1 MRRSLVG
8 VLNAAVVA
16 VVLTFALTMV
26 GAGSA
31 SAQTAPACAGDIA
44 LVRVSQIKSTS
55 NLAAF
60 MKALE
65 AHIAWYRKNGFTDN
79 QIYSAPVIVRDAT
92 TKTLK
97 YSETEVMTFHVR
109 PPSES
114 SSEIAKDQAGWD
126 AYVKQYRDSSDIK
139 SEYRVCLPKA
149 R

>member
-1 MRRSLVG
+1 
-8 VLNAAVVA
+8 LNAAVVA
-16 VVLTFALTMV
+16 VVLIFALTMV

-31 SAQTAPACAGDIA
+31 SAQTTPACAGDIT
-44 LVRVSQIKSTS
+44 LVRVSQIKPTS

-79 QIYSAPVIVRDAT
+79 QIYSLPVIVSDPT
-92 TKTLK
+92 TRTQK

-109 PPSES
+109 PPSGVNQS
-114 SSEIAKDQAGWD
+114 KDQAGWD
-126 AYVKQYRDSSDIK
+126 AYVKQYQDSSDIK
-139 SEYRVCLPKA
+139 FEYRVCLPKA